1 MSEGTT
7 PLQTSGDNNLKQV
20 TGEDQQKKKKGAL
33 ARIKDSLKAVPTKI
47 KSGMNT
53 LASKITSPFKRKKGP
68 DTTTDNNKLEDGSS
82 KPQKKPG
89 LFSRTK
95 TRVADMGRAIAKAL
109 SPTKNKSVKKETT
122 EKKETTDHY
131 FLQGNEYGTLNDWSE
146 YLKGHDAYG
155 NDAGK
160 QDKPLMKPAAD
171 MGADKLMSRYARE
184 DDDEEE
190 VVHQGDERMADLD
203 HNPNIMADFAPS
215 ANTDDQLGNGST
227 GDEQEN
233 GRQQTSV

>member
-95 TRVADMGRAIAKAL
+95 TRVADMGRSLWKAL
-109 SPTKNKSVKKETT
+109 SPTKNKSANEETL
-122 EKKETTDHY
+122 E
-131 FLQGNEYGTLNDWSE
+131 
-146 YLKGHDAYG
+146 
-155 NDAGK
+155 
-160 QDKPLMKPAAD
+160 
-171 MGADKLMSRYARE
+171 MSR
-184 DDDEEE
+184 EERKACM
-190 VVHQGDERMADLD
+190 DSMADFDMADLD
-203 HNPNIMADFAPS
+203 NNPNIMADFAPS
-215 ANTDDQLGNGST
+215 ANTDDQLEENNDVDFVPSANTDDQLGNGSI
-227 GDEQEN
+227 GDKKEN
-233 GRQQTSV
+233 DRQQTSV